1 MIYFIRSHHLP
12 AISCPPWTPLIYFE
26 WTTFLTPILSHTVFL
41 PQTKTTSPLKR
52 KAPTELEMHAKPYG
66 IKVRYPVSRS
76 RERPAAMVGGWRIT
90 IFESRRSFGTPTDFR
105 RAWGGPFNSNIGKSG
120 PLREDKFYADPKT
133 NINSGPT
140 TQLFPPDVPRHAKF
154 EGSKIFFSLHIA
166 GQAIFPPLFSGM
178 IVPSGSNFWRQNQMT
193 AFECS
198 LGPLSAFTDDLTDL
212 SSLRFRSPF
221 IAVRAPIC

>member
-120 PLREDKFYADPKT
+120 PLREDKFYPDPKT
-133 NINSGPT
+133 NINSGPM
-140 TQLFPPDVPRHAKF
+140 TQLFPPLVPRHAKF
-154 EGSKIFFSLHIA
+154 GGLENIFFVAHRRQ
-166 GQAIFPPLFSGM
+166 GHFPASFFGM
-178 IVPSGSNFWRQNQMT
+178 IVPPVQIFGAKT
-193 AFECS
+193 K
-198 LGPLSAFTDDLTDL
+198 
-212 SSLRFRSPF
+212 
-221 IAVRAPIC
+221 